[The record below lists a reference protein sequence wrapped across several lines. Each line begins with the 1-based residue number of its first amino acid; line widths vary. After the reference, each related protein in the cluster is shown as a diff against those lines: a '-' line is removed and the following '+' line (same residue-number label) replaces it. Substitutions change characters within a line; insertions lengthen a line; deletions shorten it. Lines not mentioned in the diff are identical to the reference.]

1 MSAETQT
8 RGRGQQG
15 RVWHSPRGAS
25 LYLSVVLRP
34 PLAPVKLPPLT
45 LAVGVALAE
54 TAARFDVTPSLK
66 WPNDL
71 LLDGK
76 KAAGILSESACQGG
90 RLEHVIVGIGVNLNL
105 REFPP
110 ELAEIAT
117 SIAQVRGAA
126 VDRAEF
132 SERLCERL
140 EVWHDR
146 FVAGGAAE
154 VVGAWKGFARFFG
167 RRLEVSSGRE
177 RLGSGGR
184 SGRGWRA
191 QAAHRQRDRA
201 HSGRRSSWV
210 KALT

>member
-1 MSAETQT
+1 METAWLGRAWRALDECGSTNDEAAAWARAGAPAGAVVTAETQT

-15 RVWHSPRGAS
+15 RAWHSPPGAS

-54 TAARFDVTPSLK
+54 TAALFGVTPSLK

-90 RLEHVIVGIGVNLNL
+90 RLEHVIVGIGVNLNVA
-105 REFPP
+105 EFPP

-117 SIAQVRGAA
+117 SLGRVRGAA

-132 SERLCERL
+132 VARLCERL
-140 EVWHDR
+140 ELWHDR
-146 FVAGGAAE
+146 FVAGDD
-154 VVGAWKGFARFFG
+154 VIGAWKGFARPSDWSK
-167 RRLEVSSGRE
+167 V
-177 RLGSGGR
+177 
-184 SGRGWRA
+184 
-191 QAAHRQRDRA
+191 
-201 HSGRRSSWV
+201 
-210 KALT
+210 